1 MHNRVEGLNRNTVKV
16 WMEKCS
22 NGDCDPADCPYD
34 GCTGK
39 RCKSRLMSD
48 ALFFLIEDENQIDK
62 MKLTIK
68 EYEKTQ
74 AKKENLDEEQDR
86 TGNNGPIR
94 AIVAEDVLVKLN
106 KLATGGILAD
116 EWRNVIMDAFT
127 LIWMRHE

>member
-1 MHNRVEGLNRNTVKV
+1 MVGLNRKTIKV

-48 ALFFLIEDENQIDK
+48 ALFFLIEDENQMDQ
-62 MKLTIK
+62 MKQTIK

-74 AKKENLDEEQDR
+74 ARQENPDEEQDR
-86 TGNNGPIR
+86 TGNNGQLRRITT
-94 AIVAEDVLVKLN
+94 EDVIARLI
-106 KLATGGILAD
+106 KLAAGEILAERWQD
-116 EWRNVIMDAFT
+116 TVRDAIT
-127 LIWMRHE
+127 LIWMGR

>member
-1 MHNRVEGLNRNTVKV
+1 MAGLNRNTVKV

-48 ALFFLIEDENQIDK
+48 ALFLLIEDENRMGQ
-62 MKLTIK
+62 MKQTIK

-74 AKKENLDEEQDR
+74 ARQENPDEEQDI
-86 TGNNGPIR
+86 TGNNGPLRRITT
-94 AIVAEDVLVKLN
+94 EDVVARLI
-106 KLATGGILAD
+106 KLASGGFLAD
-116 EWRNVIMDAFT
+116 EWRNVIMDAIT
-127 LIWMRHE
+127 LIWMGR